1 MKLVTTQPTS
11 GQFVA
16 VWEYNGVLWSDTY
29 MWEDGK
35 LYQYA
40 PDCEGSE
47 DEWLEVS
54 DGLVILTTHQ
64 HLWNYIV
71 K

>member
-1 MKLVTTQPTS
+1 MKLVTTQPTT

-16 VWEYNGVLWSDTY
+16 VWSSTY
-29 MWEDGK
+29 MWKDGK

-40 PDCEGSE
+40 PDDVDSEG
-47 DEWLEVS
+47 EWVEVIG
-54 DGLVILTTHQ
+54 GLAIANSHQ
-64 HLWNYIV
+64 HLLNYIV